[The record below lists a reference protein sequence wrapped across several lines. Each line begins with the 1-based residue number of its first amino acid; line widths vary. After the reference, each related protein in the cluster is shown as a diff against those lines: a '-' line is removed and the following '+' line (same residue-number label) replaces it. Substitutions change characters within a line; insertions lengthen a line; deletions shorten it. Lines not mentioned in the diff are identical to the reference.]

1 MSELTLT
8 VDDHPLDDGP
18 ALSCL
23 APQEKA
29 FVVAM
34 VMAGGAPNQVQNA
47 ARAAGYADPKYGW
60 MLMRKQKII
69 DAIREE
75 AGKRLVSGALV
86 GASVLMELAM
96 GANSSGSLL
105 PVKPE
110 LRYKAAKELLAHAG
124 YMPVHK
130 QEITVNHLEPDKRQ
144 LVADIASFARQMGMD
159 PQKLLGS
166 VGVATDAEFTEV
178 EESPIETVAS
188 EPWSV

>member
-1 MSELTLT
+1 MTQLLLD
-8 VDDHPLDDGP
+8 VDDHQLDDGP

-23 APQEKA
+23 TQQEKA

-47 ARAAGYADPKYGW
+47 GKAAGYSDPQYGW
-60 MLMRKQKII
+60 RLMRKQKII
-69 DAIREE
+69 DALREE
-75 AGKRLVSGALV
+75 AGKRLLSGALV
-86 GASVLMELAM
+86 GAAVLMEIAM
-96 GANSSGSLL
+96 GANGSGDLT

-110 LRYKAAKELLAHAG
+110 LRFKAAKELLAHSG

-130 QEITVNHLEPDKRQ
+130 QEIEVKHTTPDQQGMIAEIRAFAKQ
-144 LVADIASFARQMGMD
+144 LGLD

-166 VGVATDAEFTEV
+166 AGVIDAEFEEV
-178 EESPIETVAS
+178 TTLAAE